1 MNPAASAAGALL
13 LSLSH
18 TCLQQVMKSLL
29 TLERLILTL
38 KQLPLKKDTGG
49 LEKAP
54 QKVDGNMLHGF
65 LHVCICATALEPHL

>member
-18 TCLQQVMKSLL
+18 ACLQQVMKSFL
-29 TLERLILTL
+29 TLERLNPTCL
-38 KQLPLKKDTGG
+38 KQIPLKKDRGG

-54 QKVDGNMLHGF
+54 QKVDGNMLH
-65 LHVCICATALEPHL
+65 VCVWATALEPHL